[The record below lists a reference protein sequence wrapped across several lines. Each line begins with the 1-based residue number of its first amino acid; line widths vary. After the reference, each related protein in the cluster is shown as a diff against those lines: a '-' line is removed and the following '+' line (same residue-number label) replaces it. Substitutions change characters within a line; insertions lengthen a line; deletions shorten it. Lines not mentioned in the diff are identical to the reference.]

1 MSATDH
7 LKHSLFYASM
17 SAYAVCHAVGLCQI
31 ANYAEY
37 RGKGTRNNGTSTPEI
52 EER

>member
-17 SAYAVCHAVGLCQI
+17 SAYAVCHAVGPMPNCQLCWIQG
-31 ANYAEY
+31 E
-37 RGKGTRNNGTSTPEI
+37 GHQK
-52 EER
+52 